1 MAKAHAMALID
12 KIQMGVNL
20 HHMYGSM
27 FAEGIDAGNVDGVI
41 AAKHDGQRTCR
52 ENFSHAQFDVGVT
65 LHCVGV
71 DDVGIA
77 DIHHAN
83 CLQVSDVILMVI
95 GAGVAE
101 GEKRGGFAD
110 GAGPEAGAGTP
121 LRAKIVRSAHD
132 RDVGCDIVPVQRDR
146 RFTEGAD
153 PYKRQIKPSRLVSM
167 ARHWVPW
174 RWFWS
179 VFDRPFLYDEKYLY
193 VTRHNDK
200 LQRMIHQLAKTPFSP
215 TDLRLLR
222 IFQAVVRHEGFAAA
236 QNELGISP
244 GTISN
249 HIAQLEGRFGVRL
262 CERGRKGFS
271 LTDEGVRIHE
281 AAENLLRSIENFSG
295 IVGSVRGELSGTVH
309 FGTVDAMYTNTD
321 LQLQNALAKFNERAP
336 HVQIHL
342 EIASPQD
349 LLQRLLDGRYSLI
362 LTPIDDAHPSV
373 RAIRLFEERQS
384 LFCGALHY
392 LFKTPDLD
400 LTPDRLQQSPY
411 AARTYMKENAGPAN
425 FPFSNAAQ
433 ASHMESLAILI
444 LSGRYIG
451 YLPDHFAQP
460 FVARGEMKSLL
471 PDETSYFDTF
481 YLAHRRDEK
490 SRAMTLLFACL
501 SSFAK
506 GPVT

>member
-1 MAKAHAMALID
+1 MFSD
-12 KIQMGVNL
+12 K
-20 HHMYGSM
+20 
-27 FAEGIDAGNVDGVI
+27 
-41 AAKHDGQRTCR
+41 
-52 ENFSHAQFDVGVT
+52 
-65 LHCVGV
+65 
-71 DDVGIA
+71 
-77 DIHHAN
+77 
-83 CLQVSDVILMVI
+83 
-95 GAGVAE
+95 
-101 GEKRGGFAD
+101 
-110 GAGPEAGAGTP
+110 
-121 LRAKIVRSAHD
+121 
-132 RDVGCDIVPVQRDR
+132 
-146 RFTEGAD
+146 
-153 PYKRQIKPSRLVSM
+153 
-167 ARHWVPW
+167 
-174 RWFWS
+174 
-179 VFDRPFLYDEKYLY
+179 PFLYYEKYLY
-193 VTRHNDK
+193 FTRHNDK
-200 LQRMIHQLAKTPFSP
+200 HQRMALRTSKTPFSP

-336 HVQIHL
+336 RVQIHL

-373 RAIRLFEERQS
+373 HAIRLFEERQS
-384 LFCGALHY
+384 LFCGALHE
-392 LFKTPDLD
+392 LFKSPDRD
-400 LTPDRLQQSPY
+400 LTPARLQQSPY

-433 ASHMESLAILI
+433 ASHMESLAILL

-451 YLPDHFAQP
+451 YLPDHFAAP
-460 FVARGEMKSLL
+460 FVERGKMKSLL
-471 PDETSYFDTF
+471 PDSTSYFDTF
-481 YLAHRRDEK
+481 YLAHRGDEK
-490 SRAMTLLFACL
+490 SRAMTLLFECL
-501 SSFAK
+501 SSGASTK
-506 GPVT
+506 